1 MFRSSTIIL
10 QLVSVCNKTLQ
21 RYTALRSVVTVM
33 IILEFYLMFRPT
45 CDIKYSM
52 VTYNFKGLKRKVT
65 DKKLANGRSSLT
77 LFILMDTVVP
87 WAFPISLDVHNFNLI

>member
-1 MFRSSTIIL
+1 
-10 QLVSVCNKTLQ
+10 
-21 RYTALRSVVTVM
+21 M

-65 DKKLANGRSSLT
+65 NKLANGWQILT
-77 LFILMDTVVP
+77 DSI
-87 WAFPISLDVHNFNLI
+87 HFNGHCGSMGFSNIFGCAQLQPDLECDKIKN